1 MDDLIFGLQI
11 AVVGIA
17 CVVALLAVLMGVVW
31 LLGRMDRQPAPPPAP
46 AAAPITTTAPA
57 DLPSDLVAA
66 INIAVLTHAEVR
78 RAEAAP
84 AMRTHQPGSHLYASR
99 WVATGRGSQS
109 QPWQRR
115 T

>member
-1 MDDLIFGLQI
+1 MDDLMFGLQV

-17 CVVALLAVLMGVVW
+17 CVVALLGLLMGVVW
-31 LLGRMDRQPAPPPAP
+31 VLGRTDRQPAPPPPRAP
-46 AAAPITTTAPA
+46 APSAVSVPD
-57 DLPSDLVAA
+57 DLPPDLVAA
-66 INIAVLTHAEVR
+66 IGIAVLTHAQVR

-99 WVATGRGSQS
+99 WVATGRASQS

-115 T
+115 N